1 MPNAVNEAPAIFRIP
16 TAFVAALIT
25 TAGAAT
31 VVQVVHSATVLR
43 ALGAPVD
50 AAQMLGMLG
59 HDLLEFGPN
68 FMGIAAVGF
77 LIAFVVTAGL
87 RRVVSLAMRP
97 IHALAGGVAIFTA
110 LASIQALTG
119 IAPIPAS
126 LHLGWLAALVA
137 TGAAGGWVY
146 GWLAQSSAEAASA

>member
-16 TAFVAALIT
+16 TAFVAAIIT

-43 ALGAPVD
+43 ALGAPVGTT
-50 AAQMLGMLG
+50 QMLGMLG

-68 FMGIAAVGF
+68 FMGISAVGF
-77 LIAFVVTAGL
+77 LIAFVVTAVL
-87 RRVVSLAMRP
+87 RRVASLAMRP
-97 IHALAGGVAIFTA
+97 IHALAGAVAIFTA
-110 LASIQALTG
+110 LASIEALTG

-126 LHLGWLAALVA
+126 LHVGWLAGLVA

-146 GWLAQSSAEAASA
+146 GWLAQSVDDEAT